1 MHRKFLY
8 AMLIFT
14 MILINVACTKEK
26 IQSFSSEEIVDE
38 APAEDDA
45 VKGIIYVHVCGAVMK
60 EGVYELPV
68 GSRVYQ
74 AIEIA
79 GGLRTDAAVT
89 QINQAE
95 VLNDET
101 MIYVPTV
108 KEMEQRKLTDDRK
121 VNLNTAS
128 QEELMTLTGVGEAKA
143 KQIIQYR
150 QSHGTFQT
158 IEDIMNIPGIK
169 EGLFEKIKED
179 ITV

>member
-14 MILINVACTKEK
+14 MILMNVACTREK
-26 IQSFSSEEIVDE
+26 VQTFSSEKIVDE
-38 APAEDDA
+38 ASAEDDA
-45 VKGIIYVHVCGAVMK
+45 VKDIIYVHVCGAVMK

-74 AIEIA
+74 AIEMA
-79 GGLRTDAAVT
+79 GGFRTDAAVT

-101 MIYVPTV
+101 MLYVPTV
-108 KEMEQRKLTDDRK
+108 MEMEQRKLTDDGK

-128 QEELMTLTGVGEAKA
+128 QEELMTLTGVGESKA
-143 KQIIQYR
+143 RQIIQYR

-158 IEDIMNIPGIK
+158 IEDVMKIPGIK

-179 ITV
+179 ITI